1 MEAKIDLNAVYL
13 PSEEVVGREI
23 EDEFIIVPLT
33 SGIGDMENEI
43 FTLNGTGRAIWKR
56 LDGRN
61 SLEDVVKDLMTEFE
75 VTAKE
80 GREDVLGFVEE
91 LLKRKMLIEIS
102 KA

>member
-1 MEAKIDLNAVYL
+1 MEAKINLNAVYQ
-13 PSEEVVGREI
+13 PSEDVVGREI

-33 SGIGDMENEI
+33 SGIGDLENEI
-43 FTLNGTGRAIWKR
+43 FTLNATGRAIWKR

-61 SLEDVVKDLMTEFE
+61 SLKDVVKDLMAEFE

-80 GREDVLGFVEE
+80 SREDVIGFVEE
-91 LLKRKMLIEIS
+91 LLNRKMLIEIS